1 MIVSASPTVRAAIY
15 STMLRY
21 PTITIAGVLGPT
33 RLAVYTEARS
43 YTMAILRARG
53 WTLKQIATGLKRTD
67 HTTALNSIRR
77 AEKLFPDV
85 NFDELA
91 ADLIVA
97 PMRFDTEKNLG
108 A

>member
-53 WTLKQIATGLKRTD
+53 WTLKQIATGLKRAD

-77 AEKLFPDV
+77 AEKLFPEVDFV
-85 NFDELA
+85 CLA
-91 ADLIVA
+91 NNLQVD
-97 PMRFDTEKNLG
+97 PMRFGKEAVD